1 MTPLLVFTDLDGT
14 LLDHQTYDW
23 RPAERALETLRSLD
37 VPVIPVSSKTAAE
50 IEALMQDIGLDGPW
64 ISENGSAIGL
74 PVDLIGEQADTQ
86 AGWMVTPEGVPY
98 TEILAVLGKARRAG
112 FRFQGFADMS
122 DRELAGLTG
131 LDPAAAGRA
140 RQRHCS
146 EPLVWQGGNG
156 DWPHFVR
163 LLNEHGLRVQQGGR
177 FPCVCGHA
185 DKGWAVG
192 ALVQFYRERYPGKP
206 LTTIGL
212 GDSPNDLPM
221 LSAVD
226 YPVLIA
232 PAHNHQV
239 RLTSDR
245 NLLVTQAAG
254 PSGWQWAI
262 DHLLEELG
270 WI

>member
-14 LLDHQTYDW
+14 LLDHQSYDW
-23 RPAERALETLRSLD
+23 HPAQRALERLHSLK

-50 IEALMQDIGLDGPW
+50 IEALMQEIGLDGPW

-74 PVDLIGEQADTQ
+74 PTELLGEGADVD
-86 AGWMVTPEGVPY
+86 AGWMITPEGVPY
-98 TEILAVLGKARRAG
+98 AEILAVLDEARGAG
-112 FRFQGFADMS
+112 FHFRGFADMS
-122 DRELAGLTG
+122 ERELASLTG
-131 LDPAAAGRA
+131 LDQAGARRA

-146 EPLVWQGGNG
+146 EPLVWQGAERG
-156 DWPHFVR
+156 WPIFVR
-163 LLNEHGLRVQQGGR
+163 FLNERGLRVQQGGR

-192 ALVQFYRERYPGKP
+192 TLVQFYRERLPGKA

-232 PAHNHQV
+232 PAHRHQV
-239 RLTSDR
+239 RLTSNR
-245 NLLVTQAAG
+245 NLLITQAAG

-262 DHLLEELG
+262 DHLLEKLG
-270 WI
+270 WL